1 MEVNMLSLLILVAL
15 MQQPAGVTHQIS
27 EVSGVVDRTDRAGRM
42 VNITTDDGA
51 QMAIYVGPELAG
63 FDQLSRGDHIN
74 VRLYDSYIV
83 EVTPRAR
90 MAPLA
95 DTTAEAQKKLN
106 TAETTVVQ
114 QLQLV
119 VTVDEINRRD
129 NTVIY
134 HTVDNRRVMR
144 AVQDPKLLE
153 HVKVGDVVTITY
165 MRERAASIQK
175 R

>member
-15 MQQPAGVTHQIS
+15 MQQPAGVTDQIS

-63 FDQLSRGDHIN
+63 FDQLSRGDHIS

-90 MAPLA
+90 MAPVA

-134 HTVDNRRVMR
+134 HTVDNRRVLR
-144 AVQDPKLLE
+144 AVQDPKLLQQ
-153 HVKVGDVVTITY
+153 VKVG
-165 MRERAASIQK
+165 
-175 R
+175 